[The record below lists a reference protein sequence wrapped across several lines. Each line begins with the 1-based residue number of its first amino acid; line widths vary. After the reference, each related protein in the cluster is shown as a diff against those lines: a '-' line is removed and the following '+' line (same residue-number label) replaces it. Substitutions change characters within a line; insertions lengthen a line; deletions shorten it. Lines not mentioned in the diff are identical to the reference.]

1 MSPTQRFRNRRGLT
15 LVELLVVIVVATL
28 LMGGIVTI
36 LLSNQRLFT
45 VNAAQVQTQQTVRAG
60 AEVVAQELREL
71 SPALG
76 DLLSLGATEL
86 EVRTLR
92 RAGIVCAIGSRGPL
106 TVQVARLGTPFGA
119 DDPVTFFVDDDVESA
134 ADDYWAEGRVNSAA
148 EGPGCPGQPTTQQ
161 LQLVDLSPLDAAL
174 EVQLGALVR
183 SFRTFAYGPVL
194 LDGDTYL
201 GRREA
206 GGTPVPLVGPI
217 DAVGGVSFVYRDGQ
231 GDVTT
236 DPAQVRTIE
245 LTLRAS
251 SEARFE
257 SGRQA
262 GDVAT
267 RIIHL
272 RN

>member
-1 MSPTQRFRNRRGLT
+1 MTPPARLGNRRGLT
-15 LVELLVVIVVATL
+15 LVELLVVIVVATV

-45 VNAAQVQTQQTVRAG
+45 VNAVQVQTQQTVRAG

-106 TVQVARLGTPFGA
+106 TVQVVPLGTPFEGE
-119 DDPVTFFVDDDVESA
+119 DPVTFFVDDDVESA

-148 EGPGCPGQPTTQQ
+148 AGPGCPGQPTTQQ
-161 LQLVDLSPLDAAL
+161 LQLVDLAPADAAL

-183 SFRTFAYGPVL
+183 SFRSFTYGPVL
-194 LDGDTYL
+194 LDGETYL

-206 GGTPVPLVGPI
+206 SGTPVPLVGPI
-217 DAVGGVSFVYRDGQ
+217 DEVGGVTFTYRNAQ
-231 GDVTT
+231 GDVTS
-236 DPAQVRTIE
+236 DPSQVRTIE
-245 LTLRAS
+245 VTLRAS

-257 SGRQA
+257 SGRRA
-262 GDVAT
+262 GDLAT